1 MKQVGQLLREI
12 IPVIVGILAALVI
25 NNWNEDR
32 KDKKYLDQ
40 IYASI
45 EEELKASNED
55 IETNIPRQQK
65 LIDSLDAY
73 LEDETISIFD
83 IIVKVG
89 GIGVPTIKNN
99 SWRAIANSKIQLIEF
114 EKLSILSDIDDF
126 REGLE
131 FKQEKILDLVYA
143 NLKRTNQEQK
153 EVLKILIA
161 DMIYT
166 ERELQQSIEKLVE

>member
-73 LEDETISIFD
+73 LEDETVSIFD

-99 SWRAIANSKIQLIEF
+99 SRRAIANSKIQLIEF
-114 EKLSILSDIDDF
+114 EKLSLLSDIDDF

-166 ERELQQSIEKLVE
+166 ERELQQRIEELVE